1 MFVALNLQKQKIRY
15 TVTSEITLLNKPR
28 SGRKLRIIT
37 VCHALPHFIKSAELY
52 LKRLEISVYRLQ
64 KGTSRYTIIYGF
76 KVSSWHCLRN
86 TFSAKRTA
94 GRNFTEFSLQKAI

>member
-37 VCHALPHFIKSAELY
+37 VCHTLPHFIKSAELY
-52 LKRLEISVYRLQ
+52 
-64 KGTSRYTIIYGF
+64 F
-76 KVSSWHCLRN
+76 K
-86 TFSAKRTA
+86 TP
-94 GRNFTEFSLQKAI
+94 